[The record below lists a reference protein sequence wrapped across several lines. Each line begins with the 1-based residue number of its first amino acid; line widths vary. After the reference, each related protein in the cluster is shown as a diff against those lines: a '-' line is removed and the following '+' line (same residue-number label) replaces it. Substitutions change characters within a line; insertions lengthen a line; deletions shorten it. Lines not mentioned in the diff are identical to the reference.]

1 MQAWAGT
8 AGLLQRGFTFPH
20 VNEAFLTL
28 KSLFIVEHGPCST
41 AAQALML
48 YSVIAAW
55 RGFSSVTKVKFHV
68 T

>member
-20 VNEAFLTL
+20 ANEAFLTL
-28 KSLFIVEHGPCST
+28 KKKLVYSGAWPPVPL
-41 AAQALML
+41 L
-48 YSVIAAW
+48 YSVIAAGG
-55 RGFSSVTKVKFHV
+55 GFSRVTEVKFHV